1 MTRDLID
8 QFSDLVLGADDRRQ
22 LGLRTLEV
30 VAAMNAGRTGA
41 IFKRDRD
48 RLTLFV
54 SRFIDQAVLD
64 AVETIWRR
72 HREGLEKGEI
82 FYSPDLS
89 ADKRVPGVESGG
101 EVGSL
106 AVVPVFD
113 DEDLVALLYLDSKTA
128 NFCGPDELSR
138 LRKFGRIVA
147 RAVDGAEHQVP
158 GAADA
163 AARGPA
169 PARGSREELLHHLS
183 RHEWNI
189 ARVSRILGVTRRTIY
204 MRLERFKIRREKV
217 ARGERARLRSGSAP
231 A

>member
-72 HREGLEKGEI
+72 HREGLEKGEV
-82 FYSPDLS
+82 FYSPDLR

-101 EVGSL
+101 QVRSV

-113 DEDLVALLYLDSKTA
+113 GEDLVALLYLDSKTA
-128 NFCGPDELSR
+128 NFCGPEELSR

-147 RAVDGAEHQVP
+147 RAVDGAEQQLP
-158 GAADA
+158 AAADA
-163 AARGPA
+163 AAPA

-217 ARGERARLRSGSAP
+217 ARGERARLRSPSAP